1 MNDINKSLRDA
12 YYTALSSIT
21 FDGSAVKV
29 YEVMPQNAGFPA
41 ILLSLQTDTD
51 NSCKTNFGHDTTILI
66 EVWNDY
72 AGDFGT
78 KDAVDNIG
86 DDILNIVIG
95 TGLDLLPSYK
105 VVTSTLDNSTYLEEN
120 LDSVYRI
127 RKQLRIRHQIEE
139 L

>member
-1 MNDINKSLRDA
+1 MNDINKSLRNA
-12 YYTALSSIT
+12 YYSALASIT
-21 FDGSAVKV
+21 FNGSDVTV
-29 YEVMPQNAGFPA
+29 YEVMPQDAPLPA
-41 ILLSLQTDTD
+41 IMLSLQTDTD
-51 NSCKTNFGHDTTILI
+51 DSCKTDFGHDTTILL

-78 KDAVDNIG
+78 KDVVDDIG

-127 RKQLRIRHQIEE
+127 RKQLRIRHRIQE